1 MGGKGGS
8 CPPGPVERD
17 TSSPGMELLSLD
29 SDILIIVT
37 CNCLPFSG
45 SRSAYLMTSAVNSV
59 SEPLNLKLFRGRIP
73 VDPPKRLVPSALAIM
88 PPPLQKPFTALCYS
102 YVHPMAMRFL
112 IDNRPFALRDHET
125 SFL

>member
-1 MGGKGGS
+1 
-8 CPPGPVERD
+8 
-17 TSSPGMELLSLD
+17 
-29 SDILIIVT
+29 
-37 CNCLPFSG
+37 
-45 SRSAYLMTSAVNSV
+45 MTSAVNSV
-59 SEPLNLKLFRGRIP
+59 SEPLNLKIFWGRIP

-88 PPPLQKPFTALCYS
+88 PLCYRNLVTALCYS